1 MLGESIIETKMNIP
15 YYIKAAVLG
24 ILLTCMAAC
33 SDNESFTTSAGA
45 LLACSTDSMQFDTVL
60 YSTQSTTH
68 QAVLYNQN
76 SEGIRISRVWLE
88 GAAASFFRVNVD
100 GVALTESNGW
110 TATDF
115 EVRKKDSLYVFVNVD
130 MTELPN
136 GTSGAVDD
144 NLCFQLESGVV
155 QKLPLSVYGLDVEPL
170 KTGLQVTQ
178 DMHLTNRKPYL
189 VYDSI
194 YVAKGAT
201 LTMDEGTLLYMHE
214 GAKVSVAGQLVVNG
228 TREHPVVLRTDRTEN
243 MLSYLP
249 YDRTTGRWGGIT
261 LQSGSGAHVLSYLD
275 VHGGNYGIA
284 FRADEGERVTGA
296 DAEPMLTV
304 ENSVIHNVAGYGLEL
319 SGVSAVV
326 ANSQI
331 SNTLY
336 DCVRIEG
343 GAYNFYFNTIAQF
356 YPWSYNRGYALY
368 LKNHIGNLM
377 EMPLYAAN
385 FYHCYVT
392 GYSDDV
398 VMRSYYEGEMDG
410 TTPFNFLFDAC
421 VLNTEKTDEPQF
433 VDVSYECDAP
443 DSEANLVGEK
453 AFRVFDTDNFIYDF
467 HLLENAFARRKAGGI
482 GRELYPTD
490 KDGVVRGDAPNAG
503 CYEYVAQ

>member
-1 MLGESIIETKMNIP
+1 MNIP
-15 YYIKAAVLG
+15 YYIKACIWACFLTAV
-24 ILLTCMAAC
+24 AAC
-33 SDNESFTTSAGA
+33 SDNDDFTTNAGA
-45 LLACSTDSMQFDTVL
+45 LLMCSTDSLQFDTVL

-68 QAVLYNQN
+68 QAVLYNRN
-76 SEGIRISRVWLE
+76 SDGVRISKAWLE
-88 GAAASFFRVNVD
+88 GGANSIFRVNID
-100 GVALTESNGW
+100 GVALTETNGW
-110 TATDF
+110 EANNF
-115 EVRKKDSLYVFVNVD
+115 EVRKKDSLFVFVNVD

-136 GTSGAVDD
+136 GTSGSVED
-144 NLCFQLESGVV
+144 NLCLLLESGVV

-170 KTGLQVTQ
+170 KTGLQVTS
-178 DMHLTNRKPYL
+178 DVHLTGNKPYL

-201 LTMDEGTLLYMHE
+201 LTLDEGTLLYMHE
-214 GAKVSVAGQLVVNG
+214 GAKLTVDGSLIIAGSL
-228 TREHPVVLRTDRTEN
+228 EHPVVLRTDRTEN

-249 YDRTTGRWGGIT
+249 YDRTAGRWGGIS
-261 LQSGSGAHVLSYLD
+261 LSSGSGAHRISYAD
-275 VHGGNYGIA
+275 IHGGNYGIS
-284 FRADEGERVTGA
+284 FRATDGDAVTGA
-296 DAEPMLTV
+296 NGVPMLTV

-331 SNTLY
+331 SNTLG

-368 LKNHIGNLM
+368 LKNHIDNEV

-398 VMRSYYEGEMDG
+398 VMRSYYLGEMDG
-410 TTPFNFLFDAC
+410 ESPFRFLFDGC
-421 VLNTEKTDEPQF
+421 VLNTEKTDEAQF
-433 VDVSYECDAP
+433 VDVLYECDVEDTELTP
-443 DSEANLVGEK
+443 VGER

-467 HLLENAFARRKAGGI
+467 HLLENAFACRPAVGTI
-482 GRELYPTD
+482 IDLYPRD
-490 KDGVVRGDAPNAG
+490 RDGVERSATPAAG